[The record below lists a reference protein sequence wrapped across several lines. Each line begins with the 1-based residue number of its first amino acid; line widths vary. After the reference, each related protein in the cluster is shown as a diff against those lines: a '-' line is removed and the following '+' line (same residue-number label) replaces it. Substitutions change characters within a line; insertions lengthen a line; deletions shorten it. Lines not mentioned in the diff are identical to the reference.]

1 MHWFRATIRPEGAF
15 GTVIRGDTLFG
26 QLCWALRHR
35 LGEAALN
42 QLLDGYVAG
51 RPFLVV
57 SDAFPAD
64 YLPRPELPP
73 RPDSDPTKR
82 KEERKRRFIPISAYM
97 QPVDTAV
104 DCASAPPGF
113 RTVLQP
119 HNSISRRTFTTSRG
133 FDPYQ
138 TEQLWP
144 AKGLRL
150 DVHLV
155 ADLDRLQPETLT
167 TVLKD
172 IGQFGYGRDASI
184 GLGRFG
190 LDDWREG
197 RPAAAAVADAW
208 LALAPIAPQGGS
220 WDCARCYYRP
230 FTRFG
235 RHGADA
241 ASGGAVFK
249 APVLLAD
256 TGAVLTPKGGP
267 GEALFAGRGL
277 GGDGRLSAQ
286 EPRTVHQGY
295 APVLPIALGMMA

>member
-1 MHWFRATIRPEGAF
+1 MHWFRATIRPHGAF
-15 GTVIRGDTLFG
+15 GTAVRGDTLFG
-26 QLCWALRHR
+26 QICWALRHR
-35 LGEAALN
+35 LGEAALDR
-42 QLLDGYVAG
+42 LLDGYVAG

-64 YLPRPELPP
+64 HLPRPELPP
-73 RPDSDPTKR
+73 AAGSDPTKR
-82 KEERKRRFIPISAYM
+82 KEARKRRFIPVSAYS
-97 QPVDTAV
+97 QPLGRALEHA
-104 DCASAPPGF
+104 CEQAGF
-113 RTVLQP
+113 QTVLQP
-119 HNSISRRTFTTSRG
+119 HNSISRRTFTTGQG

-138 TEQLWP
+138 MEQLWP

-155 ADLDRLQPETLT
+155 ADLDRLPPETLT
-167 TVLKD
+167 SALKD

-197 RPAAAAVADAW
+197 RPAAVAVADAW
-208 LALAPIAPQGGS
+208 LALAPIAPQGGP
-220 WDCARCYYRP
+220 WDPARCYYRP
-230 FTRFG
+230 FARFG

-241 ASGGAVFK
+241 ASGGTVFK
-249 APVLLAD
+249 TPVLLAD
-256 TGAVLTPKGGP
+256 TGAVLTPKGGT
-267 GEALFAGRGL
+267 GEALFAGQGL
-277 GGDGRLSAQ
+277 GGNGRLSTQ